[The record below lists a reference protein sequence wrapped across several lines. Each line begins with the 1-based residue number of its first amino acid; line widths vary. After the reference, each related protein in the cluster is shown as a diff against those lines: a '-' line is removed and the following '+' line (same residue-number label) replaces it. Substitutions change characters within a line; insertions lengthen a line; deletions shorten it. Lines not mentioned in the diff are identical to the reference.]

1 MSVEEN
7 KAIARRFF
15 EEGFVNPDILDE
27 IVADDYVE
35 YGQEEG
41 GLETLKQ
48 HIAKHSIGLPDWRWV
63 IDDIIAEGDKVVVCW
78 KASATHTGEWWGIP
92 PTDKKVEWAGMSC
105 LRIADGKI
113 AEQRVHWS
121 AFWFHQQLGTIPPWD
136 EIVKQA
142 QSKQA

>member
-7 KAIARRFF
+7 KAIARRFV
-15 EEGFVNPDILDE
+15 EAWPNPDMLDE

-35 YGQEEG
+35 NAQKQD
-41 GLETLKQ
+41 LETLKQ
-48 HIAKHSIGLPDWRWV
+48 NIAKHLIGLPDMRFV
-63 IDDIIAEGDKVVVCW
+63 VEDIIAEGNKAVVCW
-78 KASATHTGEWWGIP
+78 KASGTHTGEWWGIP
-92 PTDKKVEWAGMSC
+92 PTDKEVEWVGMSC

-121 AFWFHQQLGTIPPWD
+121 VFWFHQQIGTIPPWE

-142 QSKQA
+142 KSKQE